1 MIHLVD
7 LVHLLGI
14 LKQVISLMQIIY
26 MFYWQVKGDMKI
38 VKEYNWML
46 NIPRGNLHYITEHND
61 CYIQMNMHKILH
73 RE

>member
-38 VKEYNWML
+38 VKEYN
-46 NIPRGNLHYITEHND
+46 
-61 CYIQMNMHKILH
+61 
-73 RE
+73 